1 MKDGAIF
8 AAGLD
13 VTDPEPPS
21 MDDGGK
27 LPNVV
32 IAPHIAIATVEGGNQ
47 MAKICAEPDRQGDGM
62 SAAGVE

>member
-1 MKDGAIF
+1 MGKRSADLINDARPLVDQAALATALRDGTIF

-21 MDDGGK
+21 MDDALLT

-32 IAPHIAIATVEGGNQ
+32 IAPHIA
-47 MAKICAEPDRQGDGM
+47 K
-62 SAAGVE
+62 